1 MLGIVDDLAGRALLH
16 DDAAVHKDEVVG
28 HVASETHLVSDDDH
42 GHVLGRQIADDLQHL
57 AGQLRIQ
64 RARGLVE
71 EQHVRIH
78 GHGTGDGH
86 ALLLTARQVAR
97 HHRLLVRQPH
107 ASQKLAATS
116 ERLVLR
122 HLLHADER
130 IGDVLQHGVVREQVE
145 ILEHEPETGLCS
157 GDDVLAPVNSASCS
171 VVGAHREVAVGKVAR
186 IKGFQQRHAAQKR
199 RLAAARGPD
208 DGQHV
213 ASVHRQRNILQN
225 LVVPERLLAVGEAYD
240 RFAFHET
247 PPSRGNNR
255 DASRHGSG

>member
-1 MLGIVDDLAGRALLH
+1 MR
-16 DDAAVHKDEVVG
+16 K
-28 HVASETHLVSDDDH
+28 
-42 GHVLGRQIADDLQHL
+42 
-57 AGQLRIQ
+57 
-64 RARGLVE
+64 
-71 EQHVRIH
+71 
-78 GHGTGDGH
+78 
-86 ALLLTARQVAR
+86 
-97 HHRLLVRQPH
+97 
-107 ASQKLAATS
+107 
-116 ERLVLR
+116 
-122 HLLHADER
+122 
-130 IGDVLQHGVVREQVE
+130 QVE
-145 ILEHEPETGLCS
+145 ILEHEPETGLCGS
-157 GDDVLAPVNSASCS
+157 DDVLAPVNGSTLGI
-171 VVGAHREVAVGKVAR
+171 VRTDGEVAVGKVAR